1 MLKPNKLANNNF
13 LSSLDLST
21 DEVLH
26 ILDLANNF
34 KNKKLNIDLGN
45 KVLGLIFDK
54 SSTRTR
60 VSFQV
65 AMTRLGGT
73 TIDLNPTTSQ
83 IGRGEPIK
91 DTARV
96 LSRYCDVIAIRTFDH
111 SDLEEYAKWSTKP
124 VINALTDLEHPCQA
138 LADFM
143 TIKEEFLDFKDVVL
157 TFIGDGNNVAN
168 SLILCGALLGVE
180 VRIACPK
187 GYEPNSLLIDKA
199 YEIYKNKNL
208 LKITNDPNTAVLGA
222 NVLYTDVWSSMGE
235 ENQKEEKDKYLP
247 SFFISQ
253 ILDVVTLEKLKFSK
267 ADIAKTKL
275 LRKWHLFLKNKNIA
289 QLDEFDRFKLHQ
301 ELEMFLPSFIF
312 YLPQNSQLDWLH
324 KWRDNDDKL
333 FHPSNL
339 VNGDLIKKN
348 LEIKDGPILGELLQ
362 YLSQELAYKR
372 LNNFDEAI
380 YKAKQWIEQNAPK
393 CD

>member
-21 DEVLH
+21 NEVLH
-26 ILDLANNF
+26 ILELASNF
-34 KNKKLNIDLGN
+34 KNKKININFKN

-65 AMTRLGGT
+65 AMNRLGGT

-96 LSRYCDVIAIRTFDH
+96 LSGYCDIIAIRTFDH
-111 SDLEEYAKWSTKP
+111 SDLEEYATWSTKP

-138 LADFM
+138 LADFL
-143 TIKEEFLDFKDVVL
+143 TIYEEFLDFKDVIL
-157 TFIGDGNNVAN
+157 TFVGDGNNVAN

-187 GYEPNSLLIDKA
+187 GYEPNLFVIKKA
-199 YEIYKNKNL
+199 REIYKNDNL
-208 LKITNDPNTAVLGA
+208 LKIFNDPYAAAKGS

-235 ENQKEEKDKYLP
+235 EDQKKEKDIDFNGFTIDSDL
-247 SFFISQ
+247 
-253 ILDVVTLEKLKFSK
+253 LTK
-267 ADIAKTKL
+267 ADQDAIILHCLPAYRNKEITDAVMESENSRIFQQAENRLHVQQGL
-275 LRKWHLFLKNKNIA
+275 LA
-289 QLDEFDRFKLHQ
+289 C
-301 ELEMFLPSFIF
+301 
-312 YLPQNSQLDWLH
+312 
-324 KWRDNDDKL
+324 
-333 FHPSNL
+333 
-339 VNGDLIKKN
+339 
-348 LEIKDGPILGELLQ
+348 LLT
-362 YLSQELAYKR
+362 
-372 LNNFDEAI
+372 
-380 YKAKQWIEQNAPK
+380 
-393 CD
+393 

>member
-21 DEVLH
+21 DEVLY

-54 SSTRTR
+54 PSTRTR

-65 AMTRLGGT
+65 AMSGLGGT
-73 TIDLNPTTSQ
+73 TVDLNPTTSQ

-96 LSRYCDVIAIRTFDH
+96 LSRYCDVIAIRTFNH

-138 LADFM
+138 LADFL
-143 TIKEEFLDFKDVVL
+143 TIKEEFHDFRNVVL

-187 GYEPNSLLIDKA
+187 GFLPNPSVIKKA
-199 YEIYKNKNL
+199 REIYKNDDL
-208 LKITNDPNTAVLGA
+208 LKIIHDPYNAVNGA

-235 ENQKEEKDKYLP
+235 ENQKANKDKEFNGFTIDSDLV
-247 SFFISQ
+247 
-253 ILDVVTLEKLKFSK
+253 DK
-267 ADIAKTKL
+267 ADRDAIILHCLPAYRNKEITESVMESCKSRIFEQAENRLHAQQAL
-275 LRKWHLFLKNKNIA
+275 LSCMI
-289 QLDEFDRFKLHQ
+289 
-301 ELEMFLPSFIF
+301 S
-312 YLPQNSQLDWLH
+312 
-324 KWRDNDDKL
+324 
-333 FHPSNL
+333 
-339 VNGDLIKKN
+339 
-348 LEIKDGPILGELLQ
+348 
-362 YLSQELAYKR
+362 
-372 LNNFDEAI
+372 
-380 YKAKQWIEQNAPK
+380 
-393 CD
+393 

>member
-1 MLKPNKLANNNF
+1 MLKPSKLAKENF
-13 LSSLDLST
+13 LSSLDISVEEFHNL
-21 DEVLH
+21 
-26 ILDLANNF
+26 LAIAKSF
-34 KNKKLNIDLGN
+34 KDKDLNIQLKD

-65 AMTRLGGT
+65 GMSRLGGS

-96 LSRYCDVIAIRTFDH
+96 LSRYCDVIAVRTFNH

-138 LADFM
+138 LADYL
-143 TIKEEFLDFKDVVL
+143 TIREEFLDFKNIVL

-187 GYEPNSLLIDKA
+187 GYEPNSLVIEKA
-199 YEIYKNKNL
+199 NRINKNKNL
-208 LKITNDPNTAVLGA
+208 LKIINDPYTAVLGS

-235 ENQKEEKDKYLP
+235 ENKKEKKDKDFDGFTIDSNLLKIARKDAIVLHCLP
-247 SFFISQ
+247 AYRNKEITD
-253 ILDVVTLEKLKFSK
+253 DVVESK
-267 ADIAKTKL
+267 NSRIFDQAENRMYVQQAL
-275 LRKWHLFLKNKNIA
+275 L
-289 QLDEFDRFKLHQ
+289 
-301 ELEMFLPSFIF
+301 SC
-312 YLPQNSQLDWLH
+312 
-324 KWRDNDDKL
+324 
-333 FHPSNL
+333 
-339 VNGDLIKKN
+339 
-348 LEIKDGPILGELLQ
+348 LL
-362 YLSQELAYKR
+362 S
-372 LNNFDEAI
+372 
-380 YKAKQWIEQNAPK
+380 
-393 CD
+393 

>member
-1 MLKPNKLANNNF
+1 MLKPNKLATNNF
-13 LSSLDLST
+13 LSSLDLTT
-21 DEVLH
+21 DEVFH
-26 ILDLANNF
+26 ILEIANNF
-34 KNKKLNIDLGN
+34 KNKKISIDFTN

-65 AMTRLGGT
+65 AMSRLGGT

-199 YEIYKNKNL
+199 YEIYENKNL
-208 LKITNDPNTAVLGA
+208 LKITNEPISAVQGA

-235 ENQKEEKDKYLP
+235 ENQKEEKDK
-247 SFFISQ
+247 
-253 ILDVVTLEKLKFSK
+253 D
-267 ADIAKTKL
+267 
-275 LRKWHLFLKNKNIA
+275 
-289 QLDEFDRFKLHQ
+289 
-301 ELEMFLPSFIF
+301 
-312 YLPQNSQLDWLH
+312 
-324 KWRDNDDKL
+324 
-333 FHPSNL
+333 FH
-339 VNGDLIKKN
+339 GFTIDKN
-348 LEIKDGPILGELLQ
+348 LIGNADKDAIILHCLPAYRAKEITDEVIESKKSRIFEQAENRMHAQQALLSC
-362 YLSQELAYKR
+362 LL
-372 LNNFDEAI
+372 L
-380 YKAKQWIEQNAPK
+380 
-393 CD
+393 

>member
-1 MLKPNKLANNNF
+1 MIKLNKLANNNF

-21 DEVLH
+21 DEIFH
-26 ILDLANNF
+26 ILELANNF
-34 KNKKLNIDLGN
+34 KNKKINIDLKN

-65 AMTRLGGT
+65 AMSRLGGT

-83 IGRGEPIK
+83 IGRGESIK

-138 LADFM
+138 LADFL
-143 TIKEEFLDFKDVVL
+143 TINEEFLDFKDVVL
-157 TFIGDGNNVAN
+157 TFVGDGNNVAN

-187 GYEPNSLLIDKA
+187 GFEPDTLVIKKA
-199 YEIYKNKNL
+199 YEIYKNKDL
-208 LKITNDPNTAVLGA
+208 LKITNDPSTAVMGA

-235 ENQKEEKDKYLP
+235 ENKKEEKDK
-247 SFFISQ
+247 FFNGFTIDND
-253 ILDVVTLEKLKFSK
+253 LVSK
-267 ADIAKTKL
+267 AEKDAIILHCLPAYRSKEIT
-275 LRKWHLFLKNKNIA
+275 
-289 QLDEFDRFKLHQ
+289 DEVF
-301 ELEMFLPSFIF
+301 EC
-312 YLPQNSQLDWLH
+312 
-324 KWRDNDDKL
+324 
-333 FHPSNL
+333 
-339 VNGDLIKKN
+339 KKN
-348 LEIKDGPILGELLQ
+348 RIFDQAENRLHAQQALLSC
-362 YLSQELAYKR
+362 LLH
-372 LNNFDEAI
+372 
-380 YKAKQWIEQNAPK
+380 
-393 CD
+393 